1 MKSRFGFG
9 LALGLM
15 CMCAYSCQREAQA
28 QYSGPPTQAQQ
39 AAIDSYTDATNSKNA
54 AAAIMTVTTD
64 MATHVY
70 DNGPRGGA
78 TPQEEITRIA
88 DYDQLV
94 NRFDGGGLCQI
105 ADNLVASANQD
116 MVNAQGFYTYGAFMS
131 YMGWGGGDPYFVQ
144 AKAFTDAAKG
154 KYDTLVSIKA
164 FILPIYS
171 ELVALSAGS

>member
-1 MKSRFGFG
+1 MKNWIC
-9 LALGLM
+9 LALCAVMMFAM
-15 CMCAYSCQREAQA
+15 CTASQA
-28 QYSGPPTQAQQ
+28 QYGGPPTQAQQ
-39 AAIDSYTDATNSKNA
+39 AAIDSYTAATNSKTSSM
-54 AAAIMTVTTD
+54 AIMTVTTD

-78 TPQEEITRIA
+78 TPQEEIARIA

-105 ADNLVASANQD
+105 ADNLWASANQD
-116 MVNAQGFYTYGAFMS
+116 MVNAQGFYTYGSFMT

-144 AKAFTDAAKG
+144 AKASADAAKG

-171 ELVALSAGS
+171 ELAALSAN